1 MLISDLQRAVT
12 RSALHRNDYMMQ
24 DIYGISRLHEVSS
37 EVIAPRSTAV
47 RYMTRYEKIVFS
59 PADDGP
65 GCAMIPHEQYLRIGE
80 NGQFTLIDQRIP
92 ERRYIDFGDNC
103 FFSMHSV
110 TEHARNVVITGKN
123 DCSVIIK
130 DRLCDDFRLEGDSYV
145 CKILRGD
152 PTIIVVL
159 KGTLT
164 MTVDG
169 ESLIFPEH
177 TRYTC
182 YPGYIDTGKLDAFKA
197 HINTDLGRQRAE
209 NNRFQYV

>member
-1 MLISDLQRAVT
+1 MLISDLQMAVT
-12 RSALHRNDYMMQ
+12 RSALQRNDYMLQ
-24 DIYGISRLHEVSS
+24 DISMLQHEVNG

-47 RYMTRYEKIVFS
+47 RYMTRYEKIVYGS
-59 PADDGP
+59 ADDVP

-80 NGQFTLIDQRIP
+80 NGQFTLIDQHIP
-92 ERRYIDFGDNC
+92 ERRYIDLGDNC
-103 FFSMHSV
+103 FFSMHSL
-110 TEHARNVVITGKN
+110 TKHAKNVVITGKN
-123 DCSVIIK
+123 DCSVIINN
-130 DRLCDDFRLEGDSYV
+130 RLCDDFRLEGDSYV

-152 PTIIVVL
+152 LTVIVVL

-177 TRYTC
+177 TRHTFY
-182 YPGYIDTGKLDAFKA
+182 YGSVVSKLDSVKA

-209 NNRFQYV
+209 NNRFQYD

>member
-12 RSALHRNDYMMQ
+12 RSALQRNDYMLQ
-24 DIYGISRLHEVSS
+24 DISMLQHEVNG

-47 RYMTRYEKIVFS
+47 RYMTRYEKIVYGS
-59 PADDGP
+59 AGDVP

-80 NGQFTLIDQRIP
+80 NGQFTLIDQHIP
-92 ERRYIDFGDNC
+92 ERRYIDLGDNC
-103 FFSMHSV
+103 FFSMHSL
-110 TEHARNVVITGKN
+110 TEHAKNVVITGKN
-123 DCSVIIK
+123 DCSVIINN
-130 DRLCDDFRLEGDSYV
+130 RLCDDFRLEGDSYV

-152 PTIIVVL
+152 LTVIVVL

-177 TRYTC
+177 TRHTFY
-182 YPGYIDTGKLDAFKA
+182 YGSVVSKLDSVKA

-209 NNRFQYV
+209 NNRFQYD

>member
-12 RSALHRNDYMMQ
+12 RSALQRNDYMLQ
-24 DIYGISRLHEVSS
+24 DISMLPEVNS

-47 RYMTRYEKIVFS
+47 RYMTRYERIVYGS
-59 PADDGP
+59 VDDVP
-65 GCAMIPHEQYLRIGE
+65 GCVMIPHEQYLRIGE
-80 NGQFTLIDQRIP
+80 NGQFTLIDQHIP
-92 ERRYIDFGDNC
+92 ERRYIDLGDNC

-152 PTIIVVL
+152 LTIIVVL

-182 YPGYIDTGKLDAFKA
+182 YLGYIDTGKLDAFKA
-197 HINTDLGRQRAE
+197 HINTNLGMQRAE
-209 NNRFQYV
+209 NNRFRYA

>member
-12 RSALHRNDYMMQ
+12 RSALQRNDYMLQ
-24 DIYGISRLHEVSS
+24 DISMLPEVNS
-37 EVIAPRSTAV
+37 EVIASRSTAV

-59 PADDGP
+59 PSADGP

-80 NGQFTLIDQRIP
+80 NGQFTLIDQHIP

-103 FFSMHSV
+103 FFSMHSI

-152 PTIIVVL
+152 LTIIVVL

-164 MTVDG
+164 MTIDG

-177 TRYTC
+177 TRHTF
-182 YPGYIDTGKLDAFKA
+182 YPGFIDTGKLDAVKV
-197 HINTDLGRQRAE
+197 HINTDLGMQRAE
-209 NNRFQYV
+209 NNRFRYA

>member
-12 RSALHRNDYMMQ
+12 RSALQRNDYMLQ
-24 DIYGISRLHEVSS
+24 DISMLPEVNS

-47 RYMTRYEKIVFS
+47 RYMTRYEHIDFS
-59 PADDGP
+59 SADDGP
-65 GCAMIPHEQYLRIGE
+65 GCVMIPHEQYLRIGE
-80 NGQFTLIDQRIP
+80 NGQFTLIDQHIP

-103 FFSMHSV
+103 FFSMYSV
-110 TEHARNVVITGKN
+110 TEHAKNVVITGKN

-145 CKILRGD
+145 CKILRKD
-152 PTIIVVL
+152 LIIIVVL

-164 MTVDG
+164 MTIDG

-177 TRYTC
+177 TRHTF
-182 YPGYIDTGKLDAFKA
+182 YPGFIDTGKLDAVKVR
-197 HINTDLGRQRAE
+197 INTDLGNQRAE
-209 NNRFQYV
+209 NNRFRYA

>member
-12 RSALHRNDYMMQ
+12 RSALQRNDYMLQ
-24 DIYGISRLHEVSS
+24 DISMLPEVNS

-47 RYMTRYEKIVFS
+47 RYMTRYEHIVFS
-59 PADDGP
+59 SADDGP

-80 NGQFTLIDQRIP
+80 NGQFTLIDQHIP
-92 ERRYIDFGDNC
+92 ERRYIDLGDNC
-103 FFSMHSV
+103 FFSMHSL
-110 TEHARNVVITGKN
+110 TEHAKNVVITGKN
-123 DCSVIIK
+123 DCSVIINN
-130 DRLCDDFRLEGDSYV
+130 RLCDDFRLEGDSYV

-152 PTIIVVL
+152 LTVIVVL

-164 MTVDG
+164 MTIDG

-177 TRYTC
+177 TRHTFY
-182 YPGYIDTGKLDAFKA
+182 YDSVVSKLDSVKA

-209 NNRFQYV
+209 NNRFQYA

>member
-12 RSALHRNDYMMQ
+12 RSALQRNDYMLQ
-24 DIYGISRLHEVSS
+24 DVSMLPDVSS

-47 RYMTRYEKIVFS
+47 RYMTRYEHIAFS
-59 PADDGP
+59 PSDDGP

-80 NGQFTLIDQRIP
+80 NGQFTLIDQHIP

-110 TEHARNVVITGKN
+110 TEHAKNVVITGKN

-145 CKILRGD
+145 CRILRED
-152 PTIIVVL
+152 LTIIVVL

-164 MTVDG
+164 MTIDG

-177 TRYTC
+177 TRHTF
-182 YPGYIDTGKLDAFKA
+182 YPGFIDTGKLDAVKVR
-197 HINTDLGRQRAE
+197 INTDLGNQRAE
-209 NNRFQYV
+209 NNRFRYA

>member
-12 RSALHRNDYMMQ
+12 RSALQRNDYMLQ
-24 DIYGISRLHEVSS
+24 DISMLPEVNS

-47 RYMTRYEKIVFS
+47 RYMTRYEHIDFS
-59 PADDGP
+59 SADDGP
-65 GCAMIPHEQYLRIGE
+65 GCVMIPHEQYLRIGE
-80 NGQFTLIDQRIP
+80 NGQFTLLDQHIP
-92 ERRYIDFGDNC
+92 ERRYIEFGDNC
-103 FFSMHSV
+103 FFSMYSV
-110 TEHARNVVITGKN
+110 TEHAKNVVITGKN

-145 CKILRGD
+145 CKILRKD
-152 PTIIVVL
+152 LIIIVVL

-164 MTVDG
+164 MTIDG

-197 HINTDLGRQRAE
+197 HINTDLGMQRAE
-209 NNRFQYV
+209 NNRFRYA

>member
-1 MLISDLQRAVT
+1 MLISDLQMAVT
-12 RSALHRNDYMMQ
+12 RSALQRNDYMLQ
-24 DIYGISRLHEVSS
+24 DISMLQHEVNG

-47 RYMTRYEKIVFS
+47 RYMTRYEKIVYGS
-59 PADDGP
+59 ADDVP

-80 NGQFTLIDQRIP
+80 NGQFTLIDQHIP
-92 ERRYIDFGDNC
+92 ERRYIDLGDNC
-103 FFSMHSV
+103 FFSMHSL
-110 TEHARNVVITGKN
+110 TEHAKNVVITGKN
-123 DCSVIIK
+123 DCSVIINN
-130 DRLCDDFRLEGDSYV
+130 RLCDDFRLEGDSYV

-152 PTIIVVL
+152 LTVIVVL

-177 TRYTC
+177 TRHTFY
-182 YPGYIDTGKLDAFKA
+182 YGSVVSKLDSVKA

-209 NNRFQYV
+209 NNRFQYD

>member
-12 RSALHRNDYMMQ
+12 RSALQRNDYMLQ
-24 DIYGISRLHEVSS
+24 DISMLQHEVNG

-47 RYMTRYEKIVFS
+47 RYMTRYEKIVYGS
-59 PADDGP
+59 ADDVP

-80 NGQFTLIDQRIP
+80 NGQFTLIDQHIP

-103 FFSMHSV
+103 FFSMHSL
-110 TEHARNVVITGKN
+110 TERAKNVVIIGKN
-123 DCSVIIK
+123 DCSVIINN
-130 DRLCDDFRLEGDSYV
+130 RLCDDFRLEGDSYV

-152 PTIIVVL
+152 LTVIVVL

-177 TRYTC
+177 TRHTFY
-182 YPGYIDTGKLDAFKA
+182 YGSVVSKLDSVKA

-209 NNRFQYV
+209 NNRFQYD

>member
-1 MLISDLQRAVT
+1 MLISDLQMAVT
-12 RSALHRNDYMMQ
+12 RSALQRNDYMLQ
-24 DIYGISRLHEVSS
+24 DISMLQHEVNG

-47 RYMTRYEKIVFS
+47 RYMTRYEKIVYGS
-59 PADDGP
+59 ADDVP

-80 NGQFTLIDQRIP
+80 NGQFTLIDQHIP
-92 ERRYIDFGDNC
+92 ERRYIDLGDNC
-103 FFSMHSV
+103 FFSMHSL
-110 TEHARNVVITGKN
+110 TEHAKNVVITGKN
-123 DCSVIIK
+123 DCSVIINN
-130 DRLCDDFRLEGDSYV
+130 RLCDDFRLEGDSYV

-152 PTIIVVL
+152 LTVIVVL

-177 TRYTC
+177 TRHTFY
-182 YPGYIDTGKLDAFKA
+182 YGSVVSKLDSFKA

-209 NNRFQYV
+209 NNRFQYD

>member
-12 RSALHRNDYMMQ
+12 RSALQRNDYMLQ
-24 DIYGISRLHEVSS
+24 DISMLPEVNS

-47 RYMTRYEKIVFS
+47 RYMTRYEKIVYGS
-59 PADDGP
+59 ADDVP
-65 GCAMIPHEQYLRIGE
+65 GCSMIPHEQYLRIGE
-80 NGQFTLIDQRIP
+80 NGQFTLIDQHIP
-92 ERRYIDFGDNC
+92 ERRYIDLGDNC
-103 FFSMHSV
+103 FFSMHSL
-110 TEHARNVVITGKN
+110 TERAKNVVIIGKN
-123 DCSVIIK
+123 DCSVIINN
-130 DRLCDDFRLEGDSYV
+130 RLSDDFRLEGDSYV

-152 PTIIVVL
+152 LTIIVVL

-164 MTVDG
+164 MTIDG

-177 TRYTC
+177 TRHRFYLSS
-182 YPGYIDTGKLDAFKA
+182 IDTGKLDAFKA

>member
-1 MLISDLQRAVT
+1 MLISDLQMAVT
-12 RSALHRNDYMMQ
+12 RSALQRNDYMLQ
-24 DIYGISRLHEVSS
+24 DISMLQHEVNG

-47 RYMTRYEKIVFS
+47 RYMTRYEKIVYGS
-59 PADDGP
+59 ADDVP

-80 NGQFTLIDQRIP
+80 NGQFTLIDQHIP
-92 ERRYIDFGDNC
+92 ERRYIDLGDNC
-103 FFSMHSV
+103 FFSMHSLS
-110 TEHARNVVITGKN
+110 EHAKNVVITGKN
-123 DCSVIIK
+123 DCSVIINN
-130 DRLCDDFRLEGDSYV
+130 RLCDDFRLEGDSYV

-152 PTIIVVL
+152 LTVIVVL

-177 TRYTC
+177 TRHTFY
-182 YPGYIDTGKLDAFKA
+182 YGSVVSKLDSVKA

-209 NNRFQYV
+209 NNRFQYD